1 MIKAGTALLA
11 LAMGLLALGENEAL
25 SEAVKNFEA
34 VGDGIKKDDEAFVA
48 LETLVAELKPKDEPK
63 KEETLVAEDEP
74 VNYFHIRMIGNK
86 YYHKED
92 GYKKGFGTSKECALH
107 FNGKK

>member
-11 LAMGLLALGENEAL
+11 MAMSILALGENDAL

-34 VGDGIKKDDEAFVA
+34 VGDGIKKEDEAFVA
-48 LETLVAELKPKDEPK
+48 LEALVNELKPKEDKPKAEPK
-63 KEETLVAEDEP
+63 EVEP
-74 VNYFHIRMIGNK
+74 KNYFHIRMIGSK

-107 FNGKK
+107 FNGVK

>member
-1 MIKAGTALLA
+1 MIKAGTTLLA
-11 LAMGLLALGENEAL
+11 LAMGLLALGENDAL

-48 LETLVAELKPKDEPK
+48 LETLVAELKAKDEPK
-63 KEETLVAEDEP
+63 KEEALIAEDEP
-74 VNYFHIRMIGNK
+74 KNYFHIRMIGSK

-92 GYKKGFGTSKECALH
+92 GYKKGFGSAKECALH